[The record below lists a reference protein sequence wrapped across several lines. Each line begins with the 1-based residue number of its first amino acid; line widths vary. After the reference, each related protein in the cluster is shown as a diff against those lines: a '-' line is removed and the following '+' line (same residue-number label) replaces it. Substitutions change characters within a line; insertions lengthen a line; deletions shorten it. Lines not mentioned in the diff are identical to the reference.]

1 MRIKDDAMTE
11 PVSSVVPPRPIPTH
25 RRSPLRTLLMLVG
38 GTASIL
44 AVAGVSFQLLHVD
57 HGSNPQP
64 ASAAETRSSST
75 SPATQRKPWGGY
87 AARVTH
93 NGRQALISMEDLARE
108 CILRV
113 GPEVL
118 DNIIN
123 RTLIQLACEQRG
135 IVVTQEE
142 VDQEIVRIA
151 KQFDLTVDNWLK
163 MLKAQRDITPEEYR
177 RDVIWPM
184 LALKK
189 LTGKTVT
196 VTEDELQRA
205 FYRHYGPRVKAKMIM
220 LDNIR
225 RANDIWQK
233 VTRNPESFERLAR
246 EYSIEPNSRALDGQ
260 IPPIPMFSG
269 NDKLEEAAFKLRPGE
284 ISGIIQLGV
293 NQYVIL
299 KCEGRTEQIV
309 KSIDEPGIREELTEE
324 LRRQK
329 TQELIAK
336 TFDSIKKQ
344 ARIDNYLTG
353 VTTGPVTQTSGEG
366 AGAGHVRQPGAT
378 SPPTARRR

>member
-1 MRIKDDAMTE
+1 M
-11 PVSSVVPPRPIPTH
+11 
-25 RRSPLRTLLMLVG
+25 RTLLVLVG
-38 GTASIL
+38 GTAAIL
-44 AVAGVSFQLLHVD
+44 TVGGLSFQLLHVD

-64 ASAAETRSSST
+64 ASAAETNAR
-75 SPATQRKPWGGY
+75 PAAATPQRKPWGGY

-123 RTLIQLACEQRG
+123 RTIIQLACEQRG

-163 MLKAQRDITPEEYR
+163 MLKAQRDITSEEYR

-189 LTGKTVT
+189 LTGKSVT

-233 VTRNPESFERLAR
+233 VSRNPESFERYAR

-284 ISGIIQLGV
+284 ISGIIQMGV

-336 TFDSIKKQ
+336 TFDSIKQQ

-353 VTTGPVTQTSGEG
+353 VTTGPVTQTGGRQSGT
-366 AGAGHVRQPGAT
+366 AHVRQAGGAIAPAT
-378 SPPTARRR
+378 DARR

>member
-1 MRIKDDAMTE
+1 MSE
-11 PVSSVVPPRPIPTH
+11 PTRPIAAPRPIETH
-25 RRSPLRTLLMLVG
+25 SRSPLRTLLVLAG
-38 GTASIL
+38 GTAAIL
-44 AVAGVSFQLLHVD
+44 TVAGLSFQLLHVE

-64 ASAAETRSSST
+64 ASAAETSAR
-75 SPATQRKPWGGY
+75 AAGAAAQRKPWGGY

-118 DNIIN
+118 ENIIN
-123 RTLIQLACEQRG
+123 RTIIQLACEQRG

-189 LTGKTVT
+189 LTGKSVT

-233 VTRNPESFERLAR
+233 VSRNPESFERYAR

-269 NDKLEEAAFKLRPGE
+269 NDKLEEAAFKLKPGE
-284 ISGIIQLGV
+284 ISGIIQMGV

-299 KCEGRTEQIV
+299 KCEGRTEQVV

-336 TFDSIKKQ
+336 TFDAIKQQ

-353 VTTGPVTQTSGEG
+353 VATGPVTQTSARD
-366 AGAGHVRQPGAT
+366 AGTARVRQASGT
-378 SPPTARRR
+378 TAAPAAPRR